1 MTKDRDEYFGAP
13 RQARFKYRD
22 DDIIQRRI
30 DAGETASDVI
40 RHYVESGIS
49 NNASYHHCI
58 PAIPLELTE
67 KLLLDRFMAL
77 SGSDPVNVIKSLVLN
92 EAHRTL
98 NAHDER
104 LRAATPPAGKAQ
116 P

>member
-1 MTKDRDEYFGAP
+1 MTKERDEYLGAP
-13 RQARFKYRD
+13 RQVRFPYRD
-22 DDIIQRRI
+22 DDIIQRRV

-40 RHYVESGIS
+40 RQLVASGIS
-49 NNASYHHCI
+49 HSVSYHHCI

-77 SGSDPVNVIKSLVLN
+77 SGSDPVSVIKSLVLN

>member
-1 MTKDRDEYFGAP
+1 MTKDRDEFVGPP
-13 RQARFKYRD
+13 RQVRFPHRD
-22 DDIIQRRI
+22 NDIIQRRV

-40 RHYVESGIS
+40 RQLVAAGIFHG
-49 NNASYHHCI
+49 AAYQYGI
-58 PAIPLELTE
+58 PAIELEIHE
-67 KLLLDRFMAL
+67 QLLLARALAL
-77 SGSDPVNVIKSLVLN
+77 SGNDLTKLIKSLVLN

-104 LRAATPPAGKAQ
+104 LRTAALPSGKAQ

>member
-1 MTKDRDEYFGAP
+1 
-13 RQARFKYRD
+13 
-22 DDIIQRRI
+22 
-30 DAGETASDVI
+30 
-40 RHYVESGIS
+40 
-49 NNASYHHCI
+49 
-58 PAIPLELTE
+58 
-67 KLLLDRFMAL
+67 LLDRFMAL

>member
-1 MTKDRDEYFGAP
+1 MAKERHEYLGAP
-13 RQARFKYRD
+13 RQVRFPHRD
-22 DDIIQRRI
+22 DDIVQHYV

-40 RHYVESGIS
+40 RKFVALGIS
-49 NNASYHHCI
+49 HGAACGHCI

-67 KLLLDRFMAL
+67 KLLLDRFIAL
-77 SGSDPVNVIKSLVLN
+77 SGSDPNNLIKSLVLN

-104 LRAATPPAGKAQ
+104 LRSATPLGRKAQ

>member
-1 MTKDRDEYFGAP
+1 MTKERDEYLGPP
-13 RQARFKYRD
+13 RQVRFKYRHD
-22 DDIIQRRI
+22 DVIQRRI

-40 RHYVESGIS
+40 RQLVELGVFHS
-49 NNASYHHCI
+49 ASYHQFI
-58 PAIPLELTE
+58 PVIPLEDHE
-67 KLLLDRFMAL
+67 KLLFDRFIAL
-77 SGSDPVNVIKSLVLN
+77 FGSDPVSVIKSLVLN

-104 LRAATPPAGKAQ
+104 LRATTPPAGKAQ

>member
-1 MTKDRDEYFGAP
+1 MTKERDEYLGAP
-13 RQARFKYRD
+13 RQVRFPYRD
-22 DDIIQRRI
+22 DDIIQRRV

-40 RHYVESGIS
+40 RQLVESGIS
-49 NNASYHHCI
+49 QGVAYHYCI
-58 PAIPLELTE
+58 PAIPLDLAE
-67 KLLLDRFMAL
+67 KLLIDRAMGL
-77 SGSDPVNVIKSLVLN
+77 SGSDLGNLIKSLVLN

-104 LRAATPPAGKAQ
+104 LRAATPPAGKTE

>member
-1 MTKDRDEYFGAP
+1 MTKERDEYLGVP
-13 RQARFKYRD
+13 RQVRFPYRD
-22 DDIIQRRI
+22 DDIIQRRV

-40 RHYVESGIS
+40 RQLVASGILHG
-49 NNASYHHCI
+49 AAYDHFI
-58 PAIPLELTE
+58 PAISLNLTE
-67 KLLLDRFMAL
+67 KLLFDRFIAL
-77 SGSDPVNVIKSLVLN
+77 FGSDPVSVIKSLVLN